1 MVRTK
6 GIPVKSSYPKKRR
19 QLLITKAKHP
29 GTVAVSKITNCHEG
43 ADLLMNKLIIQN
55 LVKEAMSGSKTNE
68 IQESAILVLH
78 EAAESYLVSIF
89 ADANLCAGHA
99 QRRTVVIKDLA
110 LAIRIRGQRESFHSS
125 SSSESN

>member
-6 GIPVKSSYPKKRR
+6 GIPIKSSYPKKRR

-55 LVKEAMSGSKTNE
+55 LVKEA
-68 IQESAILVLH
+68 ILVLH

-89 ADANLCAGHA
+89 TDANLCAGHA